1 MPTVFIRADYTSKR
15 EKRWLVEP
23 LVIWPHDKWF
33 HPGNKAGILEKFRT
47 IIQEK
52 INLPVNSYEISEIS
66 LHLNSNAANNYVAAN
81 FKRKF
86 TRDDYLEANILAA
99 YEQQQQTIEE
109 FLTESGD

>member
-1 MPTVFIRADYTSKR
+1 MPTIFIRGDYTSKR

-33 HPGNKAGILEKFRT
+33 HPGNKASILEKFRT

-52 INLPVNSYEISEIS
+52 INLPVNGYEISEIS
-66 LHLNSNAANNYVAAN
+66 MHLNSNAANNYVAAN

-109 FLTESGD
+109 FLSESDG